1 MSNSGTDIAAQLR
14 NLLTELSQR
23 DVDELNAD
31 DDLLAALDLDS
42 LAALR
47 MLAAVEKRF
56 NVRFPDD
63 QLSELRTLGRLV
75 EAIRSNPARE
85 NAQ

>member
-1 MSNSGTDIAAQLR
+1 MNNAQTEARLR
-14 NLLTELSQR
+14 RLLAELSR
-23 DVDELNAD
+23 KDTDNLSMDE
-31 DDLLAALDLDS
+31 DLLIALDLDS

-75 EAIRSNPARE
+75 EAIDVTLVEEKP
-85 NAQ
+85 Q

>member
-1 MSNSGTDIAAQLR
+1 MSNAQTEARLRRLLAELLQKDTDQLK
-14 NLLTELSQR
+14 L
-23 DVDELNAD
+23 DE
-31 DDLLAALDLDS
+31 DLLMALDLDS

-75 EAIRSNPARE
+75 EAIDATLTQEKP
-85 NAQ
+85 Q

>member
-1 MSNSGTDIAAQLR
+1 MNNAQTETRLR
-14 NLLTELSQR
+14 SLLAELSQK
-23 DVDELNAD
+23 DVDKVSMDE
-31 DDLLAALDLDS
+31 DLLIALDLDS

-63 QLSELRTLGRLV
+63 QLSDLRTLGHLV
-75 EAIRSNPARE
+75 EAIDANLAGGDLP
-85 NAQ
+85 

>member
-1 MSNSGTDIAAQLR
+1 MSNAETDIEAQLR
-14 NLLTELSQR
+14 SLLAELSHSDTDTLNAHEDLLT
-23 DVDELNAD
+23 V
-31 DDLLAALDLDS
+31 LDLDS

-63 QLSELRTLGRLV
+63 QLSELRTLRRLV
-75 EAIRSNPARE
+75 EAIKSNPAQE